1 MTDKETYNLL
11 SEEDLMEIK
20 ILADND
26 MNCAKTAAAMYV
38 HRNTLIYRLTMIR
51 RKVGLDPRRF
61 WELRELIRII
71 DKYEGG

>member
-26 MNCAKTAAAMYV
+26 MNCTKTAAAMYM
-38 HRNTLIYRLTMIR
+38 HRNTLVYRLTMIR